1 MSPRLVLLLSALV
14 LAACGDKSAPAPATP
29 TPAAPA
35 VPSVVD
41 RETKQSPIQGGAF
54 PGTRFDDLPAA
65 TEDHLILLYA
75 HALEGEIEP
84 CG

>member
-14 LAACGDKSAPAPATP
+14 LSACGGKSDPAPAAPTPSAPAL
-29 TPAAPA
+29 
-35 VPSVVD
+35 PSVVD
-41 RETKQSPIQGGAF
+41 REAKQSPIQGGAF
-54 PGTRFDDLPAA
+54 PGTRFDDLPSAA
-65 TEDHLILLYA
+65 EDHLILLYA